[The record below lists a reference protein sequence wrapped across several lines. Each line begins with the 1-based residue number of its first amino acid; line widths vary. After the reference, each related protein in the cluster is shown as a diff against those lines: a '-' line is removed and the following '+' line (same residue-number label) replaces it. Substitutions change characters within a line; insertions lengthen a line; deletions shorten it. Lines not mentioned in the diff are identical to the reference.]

1 MKDIGI
7 RMENIQIYKVESSDR
22 YISIS
27 RINGAIRNINYMQG
41 CSDEELKY
49 FKEKYLTDDK
59 ELTDFCLK
67 RINHTNTDIE
77 AIDKLIWDYASK
89 EQIKTETKD
98 RIQLQIVE
106 IIKENC
112 NSEDTTP
119 IQLTDLDNSIKNISE
134 IIAEIITENK

>member
-1 MKDIGI
+1 
-7 RMENIQIYKVESSDR
+7 
-22 YISIS
+22 
-27 RINGAIRNINYMQG
+27 MQG

-77 AIDKLIWDYASK
+77 AIDKLIWVYASK